1 MYLSYLNLPLQKND
15 KMKKITIQ
23 NLKLIYL
30 ILFGFALQLNAQTGN
45 VIVDQDKEITALLEY
60 KKDLNTVDLYKI
72 QVFQGNRSGAEEAMT
87 KFESAFNEW
96 PVSMEYETPN
106 YKIWVGNFRS
116 RLEAD
121 KALIKIKKNYSNAFI
136 FKPKK
141 PIESSN

>member
-1 MYLSYLNLPLQKND
+1 
-15 KMKKITIQ
+15 MKEITTQ
-23 NLKLIYL
+23 NFKFIFL
-30 ILFGFALQLNAQTGN
+30 ILFGFTLQFNAQTGKV
-45 VIVDQDKEITALLEY
+45 VIDQDKEITTLLEY

-72 QVFQGNRSGAEEAMT
+72 QVFQGNRSGAEEAKS
-87 KFESAFNEW
+87 KFEGTFNEW

-141 PIESSN
+141 VIDNSN

>member
-15 KMKKITIQ
+15 KMKEILIQ
-23 NLKLIYL
+23 KFKLIYL

-45 VIVDQDKEITALLEY
+45 VIVDQDKEITTLLEY

-72 QVFQGNRSGAEEAMT
+72 QVFQGNRSGAEEAKA
-87 KFESAFNEW
+87 KFESSYDEW

-141 PIESSN
+141 NKDSFN

>member
-1 MYLSYLNLPLQKND
+1 
-15 KMKKITIQ
+15 MKEITIQ
-23 NLKLIYL
+23 NFKFICL
-30 ILFGFALQLNAQTGN
+30 ILFGFTLQFNAQTGKV
-45 VIVDQDKEITALLEY
+45 VIDQNKEITTLLEY

-72 QVFQGNRSGAEEAMT
+72 QVFQGNRSGAEEAKS
-87 KFESAFNEW
+87 KFESTFDEW

-121 KALIKIKKNYSNAFI
+121 KAFIKIKKNYSNAFI

-141 PIESSN
+141 VIDNSN

>member
-1 MYLSYLNLPLQKND
+1 MKD
-15 KMKKITIQ
+15 KTIQ
-23 NLKLIYL
+23 NFKFIYL
-30 ILFGFALQLNAQTGN
+30 ILFGFAFQLHAQTGN
-45 VIVDQDKEITALLEY
+45 VIVDQDKEITTLLEY

-72 QVFQGNRSGAEEAMT
+72 QVFQGNRSGAEEAKS
-87 KFESAFNEW
+87 KFESTFDEW

-141 PIESSN
+141 TIENSN

>member
-1 MYLSYLNLPLQKND
+1 MKEITLQNFKF
-15 KMKKITIQ
+15 
-23 NLKLIYL
+23 IYL
-30 ILFGFALQLNAQTGN
+30 ILFGLALQLNAQTGN
-45 VIVDQDKEITALLEY
+45 VIVDQDKEISTLLDY

-72 QVFQGNRSGAEEAMT
+72 QVFQGNRSNAEEAKT

-121 KALIKIKKNYSNAFI
+121 KALIKIKKNYTNAFI

-141 PIESSN
+141 TIDSSN